1 MLDRAVQRFVAQLSH
16 QTGMLFHPSS
26 GKSQATLSLKVERAG
41 DDVPKLG
48 ENESYQLTVST
59 SAATLSAPNRP
70 GILHGLQTFLQLVQT
85 SPSGFSIPAVVI
97 NDRPRFPWRG
107 LLIDVGRHYIPVD
120 VLKRNIDAMAAV
132 KFNVLHLHLSD
143 DQGFR
148 IESKRYPKLHEMGS
162 DGLYYTQA
170 EIKDLIA
177 YARNRG
183 IRIMPEFDMPAHSLS
198 FFVGYPELASTPG
211 KYRIDPNAPYTVM
224 DPTKEETYKFLD
236 KFIGEMAKLFPDAYF
251 HVGGDEVNG
260 KPWDDNPK
268 IQAFMHDHGI
278 KNNQDLQAYFNQRLE
293 KIVSK
298 HRKIMVGWDEI
309 LRPDLPK
316 TILVQSWRGQ
326 ESLAAAAQQGY
337 SGILSFGYY
346 LDLMWPASRHYA
358 VEPMSGPASTLSS
371 EQKRRILGGEACMWG
386 EWLSP
391 ENIDAHIWPRAAA
404 IAERLW
410 SAQDVTDAGSMY
422 ARLDEFS
429 WRLEW
434 LGLTHK
440 SHQAPMLHRMAGTDD
455 IEALQ
460 TLADVVEPA
469 KDYSRMSNIKGV
481 WDFRAPLNRL
491 VDDANPESET
501 ARQFK
506 DLVRRYIDSKFQ
518 DREAGNSIRT
528 LLTTWRDN
536 DAKLRPTLTRSFLLK
551 EVAPL
556 SQELSMV
563 GTTGLLVLDYLDKS
577 QRPPEQWTKQQ
588 LAQLDAA
595 KAEKADL
602 LLTVAEP
609 VEQLVQAATGQ
620 SQQ

>member
-1 MLDRAVQRFVAQLSH
+1 
-16 QTGMLFHPSS
+16 
-26 GKSQATLSLKVERAG
+26 
-41 DDVPKLG
+41 
-48 ENESYQLTVST
+48 
-59 SAATLSAPNRP
+59 
-70 GILHGLQTFLQLVQT
+70 
-85 SPSGFSIPAVVI
+85 
-97 NDRPRFPWRG
+97 
-107 LLIDVGRHYIPVD
+107 
-120 VLKRNIDAMAAV
+120 
-132 KFNVLHLHLSD
+132 
-143 DQGFR
+143 
-148 IESKRYPKLHEMGS
+148 
-162 DGLYYTQA
+162 
-170 EIKDLIA
+170 
-177 YARNRG
+177 
-183 IRIMPEFDMPAHSLS
+183 
-198 FFVGYPELASTPG
+198 
-211 KYRIDPNAPYTVM
+211 
-224 DPTKEETYKFLD
+224 
-236 KFIGEMAKLFPDAYF
+236 
-251 HVGGDEVNG
+251 
-260 KPWDDNPK
+260 
-268 IQAFMHDHGI
+268 
-278 KNNQDLQAYFNQRLE
+278 
-293 KIVSK
+293 
-298 HRKIMVGWDEI
+298 
-309 LRPDLPK
+309 
-316 TILVQSWRGQ
+316 
-326 ESLAAAAQQGY
+326 
-337 SGILSFGYY
+337 
-346 LDLMWPASRHYA
+346 
-358 VEPMSGPASTLSS
+358 
-371 EQKRRILGGEACMWG
+371 MWG

-440 SHQAPMLHRMAGTDD
+440 SHEAPMLHRMAGTND

-469 KDYSRMSNIKGV
+469 KDYSRMSNVKGV

-506 DLVRRYIDSKFQ
+506 DLVRRYIESKFQ

-536 DAKLRPTLTRSFLLK
+536 DEKLQSTLTRSFLLR

-563 GTTGLLVLDYLDKS
+563 GTTGLVALTYLDKS
-577 QRPPEQWTKQQ
+577 QRPPEEWTKQQ

-602 LLTVAEP
+602 LLTVVEP
-609 VEQLVQAATGQ
+609 VEQLVQAATGP